1 MNREEEMRELAL
13 RLRRKYTLKL
23 NMFLLIVNNSYSLNS
38 VESVYAGMLR
48 GENRVI
54 LAHLLVHS
62 QARHLVR
69 RRKVILQLLFGSD
82 CCAPSIELH
91 PSLKRQI
98 NQNK

>member
-13 RLRRKYTLKL
+13 RLRRKYTIKL
-23 NMFLLIVNNSYSLNS
+23 NTFLLIVNNSHSLNS

-48 GENRVI
+48 GGNRVI
-54 LAHLLVHS
+54 LAHRLVHS

-82 CCAPSIELH
+82 LCPIY
-91 PSLKRQI
+91 
-98 NQNK
+98 